1 MVTLS
6 DRGEFLPISEPWCS
20 LYEIRTLCCLSQ
32 RSIVKNEGGGQR
44 RYHEVGLEI
53 ATVIIFLS

>member
-20 LYEIRTLCCLSQ
+20 LYEIGTLLPISEKHC
-32 RSIVKNEGGGQR
+32 E
-44 RYHEVGLEI
+44 E
-53 ATVIIFLS
+53 